1 MTGIKTGKDH
11 IWNPATYSYKSCEIG
26 KYLPII
32 IDDSVNTCDKLID
45 TAKTIPKYF
54 SEKR

>member
-32 IDDSVNTCDKLID
+32 IDGSVNTCDKLID
-45 TAKTIPKYF
+45 TAKTISKYF